1 MLIVVELFKELTAFY
16 GNPASLLNVTVL
28 WHVDNMYVPLL
39 QESVTLHFVFMDR
52 VIFSIKGIISLIFV
66 IVRC

>member
-1 MLIVVELFKELTAFY
+1 MLIVVELFKELIAFY

-28 WHVDNMYVPLL
+28 WHVDTYVPLL